1 MTYIFDN
8 NYDFITALPAVKKKD
23 FKRGCYN
30 HPASFDIETTSFYS
44 HDDKHEKTAIMYIWQ
59 YAIKIDDNYYCVYG
73 RSWQTFF
80 ALMLRLKFMLG
91 LDDKHKMII
100 YVHNLSYEFQFIR
113 KLFTWDKVFALES
126 RKVCYAIAD
135 AVEFRCS
142 YLLSGYSLDNLAK
155 VYDLET
161 KKLKMDYSTIR
172 TPLTALTRDEIDY
185 CLNDVKVVCD
195 YITLKIQQY
204 NDVGSIP
211 LTQTGEVRKEA
222 RKKVLHPNKP
232 NKRGSTGYYIQ
243 ERLRLNDT
251 REFLTLRQ
259 AFQGGFTHANAF
271 EVGETIQDVSSF
283 DFTSSYP
290 YVMIS
295 EMFPMSKG
303 KYFNNVSRE
312 TYEKTNQHFLTV
324 AFIHLHN
331 VKQYRYCD
339 CPISLSRVIKPRG
352 AIDNNGRIVTLD
364 DGYMVL
370 TNIDLDIY
378 KQFYTF
384 GYDVIYM
391 YRYRKAYLPKEYV
404 SLVMEYYNKKTTLKG
419 IPGKE
424 IEYMHSKQKLN
435 SLYGM
440 MVTNPM
446 RDEIILNAEGEWITK
461 PADVNAFVDDYNKL
475 KNRFTFYPWGVFV
488 TAYARRN
495 LFTGIKEFD
504 RDYIYSDTD
513 SIKVRNKDKHM
524 DYIESYNRM
533 TQYKIML
540 MCKTLG
546 LEYRIPKTV
555 KGVPKPIGVWDYEGT
570 YTEFK
575 TLGAKRYLS
584 NDNGIHATVAGV
596 SKRSCENYLM
606 ELSNGDPSKAF
617 EYFTNDL
624 TIPKEKTG
632 KNILT
637 YIDDDRKGTLVD
649 CQGNEYDYHEKS
661 CIHMEETS
669 FCMSM
674 SSTFLKYLTG
684 IRNKTGVKQL

>member
-1 MTYIFDN
+1 MIYDN
-8 NYDFITALPAVKKKD
+8 NYDFITALPKPKKKD
-23 FKRGCYN
+23 FKRGYYN
-30 HPASFDIETTSFYS
+30 HPLSFDIETTSFYS
-44 HDDKHEKTAIMYIWQ
+44 HDEKHEKTSIMYIWQ
-59 YAIKIDDNYYCVYG
+59 FCLKYNDKYYCVYG
-73 RSWQTFF
+73 RTWPQFF
-80 ALMLRLKFMLG
+80 GLLIRLKFMLG
-91 LDDKHKMII
+91 LDDKHKIII

-113 KLFTWDKVFALES
+113 RLFEWSKVFALES
-126 RKVCYAIAD
+126 RKVCYAIHD
-135 AVEFRCS
+135 SVEFRCS

-161 KKLKMDYSTIR
+161 KKLKMDYSVIR
-172 TPLTALTRDEIDY
+172 TPLTTLTREEIDY
-185 CLNDVKVVCD
+185 CMNDVKVVCD
-195 YITLKIQQY
+195 YITLKITQY
-204 NDVGSIP
+204 KDVSSIP

-222 RKKVLHPNKP
+222 RKKVLHPIKG
-232 NKRGSTGYYIQ
+232 NKRGSSGYYIQ
-243 ERLRLNDT
+243 EKLRLNDT

-271 EVGETIQDVSSF
+271 EVGHTIQDVSSY

-295 EMFPMSKG
+295 EQFPMSKG
-303 KYFNNVSRE
+303 KYFQNVSRE
-312 TYEKTNQHFLTV
+312 TYENTNKHFLTV
-324 AFIHLHN
+324 AFIHLKN

-339 CPISLSRVIKPRG
+339 CPISLSRVIKPKG
-352 AIDNNGRIVTLD
+352 AIDNNGRIVSLN
-364 DGYMVL
+364 DGYMVI

-378 KQFYTF
+378 KRFYTF

-391 YRYRKAYLPKEYV
+391 YRYRKGYLPKEYV
-404 SLVMEYYNKKTTLKG
+404 QLVMEYYNKKTTLKG
-419 IPGKE
+419 VTGKE

-446 RDEIILNAEGEWITK
+446 RDEIILNSDGEWITK
-461 PADVNAFVDDYNKL
+461 KADVNSFIDDYNNL

-495 LFTGIKEFD
+495 LFTGIEEFD
-504 RDYIYSDTD
+504 NDYIYSDTD
-513 SIKVRNKDKHM
+513 SIKVRNHERHK
-524 DYIESYNRM
+524 DYIDRYNYE
-533 TQYKIML
+533 TQLKIMR

-546 LEYRIPKTV
+546 LDYEIPKTV

-570 YTEFK
+570 YKQFK

-584 NDNGIHATVAGV
+584 SDNGIHATVAGV
-596 SKRSCENYLM
+596 SKKACENYLM
-606 ELSNGDPSKAF
+606 ELSDGDPSKAF
-617 EYFTNDL
+617 EYFTNEL
-624 TIPKEKTG
+624 EIPKDKTG

-649 CQGNEYDYHEKS
+649 CQNNEYDYHEKS

-674 SSTFLKYLTG
+674 SCTFLKYLTG
-684 IRNKTGVKQL
+684 IRNKAGVKQL